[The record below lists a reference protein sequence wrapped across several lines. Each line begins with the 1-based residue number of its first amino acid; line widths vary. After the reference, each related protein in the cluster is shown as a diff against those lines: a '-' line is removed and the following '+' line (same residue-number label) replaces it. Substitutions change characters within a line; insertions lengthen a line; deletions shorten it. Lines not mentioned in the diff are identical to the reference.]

1 MTGAATRNSTRRLW
15 NGWGLTLAAVGVLA
29 VVSYIV
35 VPMATTTTVQADF
48 VNTTGLYEGDDVR
61 VMGVRVGSVESI
73 EPAGDHSVV
82 TLSVDKGQP
91 VPADANALIVS
102 PSLVSARFVQLAPA
116 YTGGEKLAQGA
127 RIPMA
132 RTAVPVEWDEIKDQ
146 LSQLAKAVGPTP
158 SSPQGPLEAL
168 VDVGAANL
176 DGEGASLHETITNLS
191 EAMDTIADG
200 EGDLFAVIRNLQI
213 FVTALSQSGQQIVTF
228 NDRMA
233 TVTDILNGNSD
244 DMASALDSLD
254 FALGRVE
261 QFVRD
266 IRGRL
271 NTSLD
276 GLATVSATLAQQRDG
291 IEQVLHVAPTALA
304 NLQGIYQPAH
314 NSVVSALA
322 LSNFA
327 NPINFVCSAIAA
339 AEQVDAQEGSR
350 LCVEY
355 LGPLLESVKMD
366 YPPIATNPTRGVGA
380 LPDQLVYSPPSLAN
394 LMIPGGSR

>member
-1 MTGAATRNSTRRLW
+1 
-15 NGWGLTLAAVGVLA
+15 
-29 VVSYIV
+29 
-35 VPMATTTTVQADF
+35 
-48 VNTTGLYEGDDVR
+48 
-61 VMGVRVGSVESI
+61 
-73 EPAGDHSVV
+73 
-82 TLSVDKGQP
+82 
-91 VPADANALIVS
+91 
-102 PSLVSARFVQLAPA
+102 
-116 YTGGEKLAQGA
+116 
-127 RIPMA
+127 MA

-266 IRGRL
+266 NRGRL

-394 LMIPGGSR
+394 LMIPGGPR

>member
-200 EGDLFAVIRNLQI
+200 EGDLFAV
-213 FVTALSQSGQQIVTF
+213 S
-228 NDRMA
+228 
-233 TVTDILNGNSD
+233 
-244 DMASALDSLD
+244 
-254 FALGRVE
+254 
-261 QFVRD
+261 
-266 IRGRL
+266 
-271 NTSLD
+271 
-276 GLATVSATLAQQRDG
+276 
-291 IEQVLHVAPTALA
+291 
-304 NLQGIYQPAH
+304 
-314 NSVVSALA
+314 
-322 LSNFA
+322 
-327 NPINFVCSAIAA
+327 
-339 AEQVDAQEGSR
+339 
-350 LCVEY
+350 
-355 LGPLLESVKMD
+355 
-366 YPPIATNPTRGVGA
+366 
-380 LPDQLVYSPPSLAN
+380 
-394 LMIPGGSR
+394 